1 MWICF
6 ERKKAKV
13 GQNSSC
19 FSSGMHNFGLV
30 SLLRREPRELWLER
44 DETCSFATCL
54 LAL

>member
-1 MWICF
+1 MHFMWICF

-30 SLLRREPRELWLER
+30 LLLVQRTLVG
-44 DETCSFATCL
+44 A
-54 LAL
+54 